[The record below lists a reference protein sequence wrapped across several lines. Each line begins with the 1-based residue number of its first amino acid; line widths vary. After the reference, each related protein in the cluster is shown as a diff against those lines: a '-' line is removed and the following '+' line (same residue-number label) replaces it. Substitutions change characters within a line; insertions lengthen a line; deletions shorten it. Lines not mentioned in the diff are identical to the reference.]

1 MIQHLVADGGIC
13 VVLYTLQ
20 HPIKSACGA
29 DRQMLPNSVA
39 ETNTFMGFFGIQLS
53 REFQNATHG
62 KWYSKVRI
70 IHMTVVRR
78 ENLKDH
84 FGHHIVYSVELC
96 SECWS
101 PISMYMLIMYIIP
114 NFLLLVFLQENPH
127 ALRDATAGVNFE
139 VNNVRRRCP
148 MLTTS
153 KSLNDKI
160 RGFIHVSV
168 RAPSTETAASSV
180 GGSVP

>member
-62 KWYSKVRI
+62 KWYSKLRI

-101 PISMYMLIMYIIP
+101 PISNLH
-114 NFLLLVFLQENPH
+114 VH
-127 ALRDATAGVNFE
+127 VN
-139 VNNVRRRCP
+139 
-148 MLTTS
+148 
-153 KSLNDKI
+153 
-160 RGFIHVSV
+160 HVYHPKFS
-168 RAPSTETAASSV
+168 ASSV
-180 GGSVP
+180 FARKSTRPQRRDCRCQF